1 VAATVAQAVVVH
13 LVVVQVALAT
23 LLQLLHH
30 KEVMGALVVLAPVAL
45 RIKVQV
51 VVVVGLLL
59 LELLAVLMLEEMV
72 AMELHQVL
80 LAQA

>member
-1 VAATVAQAVVVH
+1 
-13 LVVVQVALAT
+13 
-23 LLQLLHH
+23 
-30 KEVMGALVVLAPVAL
+30 MGALVVLAPVAL